1 MLRNRLFNRAVF
13 APDNDGNTAVD
24 YDNID
29 VGAGPSQ
36 DDDTESK
43 LDRFMQE
50 GDKVDDGSTQTDE
63 TKTSQGSG
71 EGESQTTEGQ
81 QGTGEGTGG
90 NQQDQQGTQEQQ
102 EQKRTA
108 GPQDLTLNDGTVIRG
123 GPERRLYEKTQKL
136 ENERQQLNNQL
147 QQANQQ
153 LQQAQGQVKAYEQA
167 FSGAKELGVSP
178 QEANIGHRLIASYKS
193 DPVGTVNYLLTEL
206 KAAGYDTSQIGGSTV
221 DTNAIQRA
229 IERQLQPVT
238 ERYRAEQQQSEQEKQ
253 VDQEVNNFFNR
264 FPDAATHENEI
275 AQIVERNPNMSLD
288 AAYYAMREYFARNQL
303 DWSRPLAQQ
312 TQGAQQQG
320 GQQPQ
325 GQQQP
330 QQQAQPSQSIPNGRG
345 TSQAGAPVHEQ
356 YDPSKS
362 NPESQDWDDI
372 IRGAMRSA
380 GINT

>member
-1 MLRNRLFNRAVF
+1 MFRNRLFNRAVF
-13 APDNDGNTAVD
+13 APDNDGNAAID
-24 YDNID
+24 YDSID

-36 DDDTESK
+36 DEDNEK
-43 LDRFMQE
+43 QLDRFMQE
-50 GDKVDDGSTQTDE
+50 SDKVDDGSTQTNAEE
-63 TKTSQGSG
+63 TPQGSG
-71 EGESQTTEGQ
+71 EGESQTAQGD

-90 NQQDQQGTQEQQ
+90 NQQDQQRTQEQQ

-136 ENERQQLNNQL
+136 ENERQQLNSQL
-147 QQANQQ
+147 QQANEQ

-178 QEANIGHRLIASYKS
+178 QEANIGHRLIASYKN

-221 DTNAIQRA
+221 DTNAIQRS
-229 IERQLQPVT
+229 IERQLQPIT
-238 ERYRAEQQQSEQEKQ
+238 SKYREEQQRTEQ
-253 VDQEVNNFFNR
+253 DQQIDNEVNQFFNR
-264 FPDAATHENEI
+264 FPDASPHENEI

-288 AAYYAMREYFARNQL
+288 AAYYALREYFARNQL
-303 DWSRPLAQQ
+303 DWSRPLQQ
-312 TQGAQQQG
+312 NMQGAQQPQG

-325 GQQQP
+325 GQQQ
-330 QQQAQPSQSIPNGRG
+330 QPVSQSIPQGRG
-345 TSQAGAPVHEQ
+345 SSQASSSVHTQ
-356 YDPSKS
+356 YDPSQS